1 MLNRHSVWTKTALF
15 SVFLTLLAVPAMSQ
29 SFYGSLVSV
38 VSDAQ
43 GGVIPGAT
51 VMLDQHR
58 DERTPRGRERGRWD
72 RALPESRARH
82 LPARGRADGL
92 PALRARRD
100 RSQRAVGA
108 PHRGEAAARQ
118 PVRDGSR
125 QRRGAGAAD
134 RKRVGR
140 HCDGEQPH
148 TAVVA
153 ERRQRAQPDYAGAF
167 RRAARRQRREP
178 DGQERVRGWQLPD
191 RRRHGEP
198 ERVLLRRRHGAGFGL
213 RQHRRADAEPGGGR
227 RVPRADQQQQ
237 RRVRPLHRRRRQ
249 HRLAL
254 GHQHSITGQHLRTTP
269 QQGAQLEHVLRRA
282 RRPRQAAVRAEQ
294 LRRVDGR
301 SGAHEQAVLLRQ
313 FRRLPQP
320 RRRAVPPHG
329 ADGRDEER

>member
-1 MLNRHSVWTKTALF
+1 MLIRHSVWTKTALL
-15 SVFLTLLAVPAMSQ
+15 SIFLTLLAVPAMSQ
-29 SFYGSLVSV
+29 SFYGSLISV
-38 VSDAQ
+38 VQDDQ

-51 VMLDQHR
+51 VVLTNTATS
-58 DERTPRGRERGRWD
+58 ERREGVSGSDGEYPFRQ
-72 RALPESRARH
+72 SRSGH
-82 LPARGRADGL
+82 LSARGRADRL
-92 PALRARRD
+92 PALRAGRH
-100 RSQRAVGA
+100 RSQRAVDA
-108 PHRGEAAARQ
+108 PYRREPAAWQ
-118 PVRDGSR
+118 PERDSTR

-140 HCDGEQPH
+140 HCGGEQPH

-153 ERRQRAQPDYAGAF
+153 ERRQHAQPDYAGAF
-167 RRAARRQRREP
+167 RRASRRQRREP

-198 ERVLLRRRHGAGFGL
+198 ERVLLRRRDGAGFGL

-237 RRVRPLHRRRRQ
+237 RRVRPLRWRRRQ

-254 GHQHSITGQHLRTTP
+254 GHQHLPGQHLRTTP

-301 SGAHEQAVLLRQ
+301 SGAPEQAVLLRQ

-320 RRRAVPPHG
+320 RRCAVPPHG